1 MSRPERIGAAR
12 ALEALAAEGV
22 RGWSAQDD
30 RDALKKTFRFR
41 DFSAAFAWMTEIA
54 LVAERLDHHPEWFN
68 VYDRVEVTLTTHDA
82 QGVSE
87 RDVALA
93 LSMELAALG
102 RLVRT

>member
-93 LSMELAALG
+93 LSMERAALG